1 MSFQLLPA
9 LTEDEYEGLRA
20 DIAERGVQVP
30 VILDEHGAVID
41 GHHRIRACQELGI
54 TDYPREVRAGLSDD
68 EKAALA
74 LALNI
79 HRRQLSRDQRRE
91 LVGEL
96 RRMGWSTRRIA
107 EAVGVSHMTVA
118 RDTESIVTDVP
129 PVTDVTPAATI
140 TGRDGKQ
147 YPARRPATTEH
158 VCDVCGEVL
167 RRPMWHCDGCD
178 EHYPTSQREC
188 PACMPASLDQLARQ
202 AIAEYEAGE
211 SIPLAE
217 VAMPPPL
224 RDPTLMRQR
233 WEILREA
240 ERWLADAVAVPIE
253 DRIHAQLDRLLR
265 DLRGIMAELRYMVVE
280 EAPR

>member
-9 LTEDEYEGLRA
+9 LTEDEYEGLKG

-30 VILDEHGAVID
+30 VIVDEHGAVID

-74 LALNI
+74 LALNV

-107 EAVGVSHMTVA
+107 KAVGVSQPTVINDLRQGIDQDLSMPSRVMTA
-118 RDTESIVTDVP
+118 D
-129 PVTDVTPAATI
+129 
-140 TGRDGKQ
+140 GRT

-167 RRPMWHCDGCD
+167 PRPMWHCDGCD

-240 ERWLADAVAVPIE
+240 ERRLADAVAVPIE

>member
-9 LTEDEYEGLRA
+9 LTEDEYEGLKA

-74 LALNI
+74 LALNV
-79 HRRQLSRDQRRE
+79 HRRQLSREQRRE

-107 EAVGVSHMTVA
+107 EAVGVDHKTVA
-118 RDTESIVTDVP
+118 NDLRRIGENSP
-129 PVTDVTPAATI
+129 PAPAATI

-147 YPARRPATTEH
+147 YPARRPATT
-158 VCDVCGEVL
+158 G
-167 RRPMWHCDGCD
+167 
-178 EHYPTSQREC
+178 
-188 PACMPASLDQLARQ
+188 AA
-202 AIAEYEAGE
+202 
-211 SIPLAE
+211 
-217 VAMPPPL
+217 
-224 RDPTLMRQR
+224 
-233 WEILREA
+233 
-240 ERWLADAVAVPIE
+240 AVS
-253 DRIHAQLDRLLR
+253 RFTIH
-265 DLRGIMAELRYMVVE
+265 G
-280 EAPR
+280 P